1 MTTPKPVR
9 PGGIGHPRDRA
20 GRVAIYRLAA
30 VRGSDQEWMTV
41 IAPATLAQTEA
52 GIKAVL
58 SSLNIRNWAEHTR
71 F

>member
-1 MTTPKPVR
+1 MT
-9 PGGIGHPRDRA
+9 
-20 GRVAIYRLAA
+20 
-30 VRGSDQEWMTV
+30 
-41 IAPATLAQTEA
+41 IAPATLGQTEA